1 MTRRDTSAVTLTE
14 QEPDGLYSDI
24 GPSARVAAIAA
35 MQGMKSR
42 SHARIRQEQRVRN
55 LTTEELA
62 DEVGAPIGRLTE
74 NIVAGA
80 REKMLHKEMQRKARR
95 RFGLVLITGF
105 VSAFA
110 AGVALG
116 WMI

>member
-14 QEPDGLYSDI
+14 QEPDGLYIDI

-35 MQGMKSR
+35 MQGMKPR
-42 SHARIRQEQRVRN
+42 SHARIRQEERVKN

-62 DEVGAPIGRLTE
+62 DEVGIPIRRLAD
-74 NIVAGA
+74 NIVAGT
-80 REKMLHKEMQRKARR
+80 REKMLHREMQRKARR

-110 AGVALG
+110 AGLALG
-116 WMI
+116 WLI